1 MGNNT
6 DIDLYNYLLRN
17 EKDDYS
23 QINKEALEQK
33 ITLSKEAREK
43 VDAYVEKQRDK
54 AMQEKTLSEKIQL
67 KLRDQANYA
76 LRKSM
81 IDNMSIRDLVE
92 LKEMLEEKLKFIQLK
107 ESERSK
113 RNKEDFIKALS
124 YAELEELQKLSEERM
139 GNMKGPNNNK
149 WAALVGKLKRETV
162 QSVAYLNMEAS
173 YTPYQKETSTM
184 NIW

>member
-1 MGNNT
+1 MEYNKK
-6 DIDLYNYLLRN
+6 DMDLYNYLLRN
-17 EKDDYS
+17 ERDNYDN
-23 QINKEALEQK
+23 INKNALKQNIKLSEKAKEK
-33 ITLSKEAREK
+33 I
-43 VDAYVEKQRDK
+43 DAYVEKQRDK

-149 WAALVGKLKRETV
+149 
-162 QSVAYLNMEAS
+162 
-173 YTPYQKETSTM
+173 
-184 NIW
+184 